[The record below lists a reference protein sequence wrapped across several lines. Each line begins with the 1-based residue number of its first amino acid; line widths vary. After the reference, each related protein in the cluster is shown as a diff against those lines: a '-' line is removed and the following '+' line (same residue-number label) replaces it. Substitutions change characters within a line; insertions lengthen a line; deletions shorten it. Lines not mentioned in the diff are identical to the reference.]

1 MFLKISELDPV
12 KFLSTPGLGWQA
24 ALKKIGVKL
33 ELLTN
38 TDMLLMVEKSIRGGI
53 CQAIHRYAKATN
65 KYVKDH
71 DKNKELSYLRYSDIN
86 NLHGCVMLQKTFS
99 KIFWMEIQ

>member
-1 MFLKISELDPV
+1 MASSF
-12 KFLSTPGLGWQA
+12 
-24 ALKKIGVKL
+24 KKIGVKL

-38 TDMLLMVEKSIRGGI
+38 TDMLLMVEKSIRVGI

-71 DKNKELSYLRYSDIN
+71 DENKELSYLRYSDIN
-86 NLHGCVMLQKTFS
+86 NLHGCVMLQKL
-99 KIFWMEIQ
+99 FWMEIQ